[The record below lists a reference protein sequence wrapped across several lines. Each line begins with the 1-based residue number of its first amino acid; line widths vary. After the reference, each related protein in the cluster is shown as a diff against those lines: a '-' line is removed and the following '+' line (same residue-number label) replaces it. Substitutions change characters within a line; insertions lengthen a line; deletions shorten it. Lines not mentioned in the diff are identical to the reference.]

1 MINIIFYRK
10 KCIGCSSCVLISP
23 FFFVMSRI
31 DGKSLLIKSEKKKKD
46 IYILKRIS
54 NKNYKNLIKTSKI
67 CPVKIIKIIK
77 Y

>member
-1 MINIIFYRK
+1 
-10 KCIGCSSCVLISP
+10 
-23 FFFVMSRI
+23 MSRI